1 MKPPATI
8 DLFGRLDAVV
18 FEADAKTLQVTF
30 AAGGALRRLG
40 FTSDDCTGDAQFL
53 VKRLH
58 PDDREQF
65 LSLLRAVAG
74 DGLERQIEHRMVCAN
89 GAEGWFRTELHG
101 VSSERK
107 LLGLMIDTTDARRAA
122 EALRAAENRLREVVN
137 NAPVVL
143 FALDRDGIITL
154 SEGSGLRKFGLAP
167 GEIVGR
173 DVFEIYPAETEMH
186 ATTRRALAGE
196 EMTTTNQTLGSWWET
211 HWTPRFDDAGRV
223 AGVTA
228 VSLDLTERRHAED
241 ASVQTMSLLRA
252 TLEATTDGILVT
264 DTDGRIVDFNARFV
278 EMWEIPADIVAARD
292 DTRAL
297 AFIAGRL
304 RNPDGFIAKVRALYA
319 DPFAA
324 SHDVIEFRDGKIF
337 ERDSRPQVLDGVSVG
352 RVWSFRDITTERR
365 ATRRATFLAAASKI
379 LAGPL
384 EDVTPLDVLARLT
397 VPWLCDWCN
406 ILLVDD
412 DGQVRSAAGYH
423 HDASKIELLRRLRPD
438 MSKPGFSVSR
448 VIATGEPNVDNHI
461 TDEMLAGPLEQAG
474 ISVASREQLD
484 MLRTL
489 HLRARL
495 AVPLRARGQVI
506 GAMIFAST
514 DAERH
519 YDNDDLTLAM
529 DLAQRAALAIDNQR
543 LYQSSKQAVALR
555 DEFLSVASH
564 ELRTPLT
571 SLQLAVQSAL
581 TVGFEAPPDFLRN
594 ALESAE
600 RQTRRLGRLVDA
612 LLDVSRIQAGRL
624 ELQREL
630 TDLVAL
636 VREVVSLLAEDA
648 RRAGCDVAVGTPGGD
663 APIEGHWDKVRLEQ
677 VVTNLLSNAIKYGA
691 GASICVTI
699 SEQGGRAR
707 LAVRDRGI
715 GVAPDERGRIFERFE
730 RAVSSKHYGGLGL
743 GLYIVRRIVDAHGGA
758 IAVESAPG
766 AGAQFIVEL
775 PR

>member
-1 MKPPATI
+1 
-8 DLFGRLDAVV
+8 
-18 FEADAKTLQVTF
+18 
-30 AAGGALRRLG
+30 
-40 FTSDDCTGDAQFL
+40 
-53 VKRLH
+53 
-58 PDDREQF
+58 
-65 LSLLRAVAG
+65 
-74 DGLERQIEHRMVCAN
+74 
-89 GAEGWFRTELHG
+89 
-101 VSSERK
+101 
-107 LLGLMIDTTDARRAA
+107 
-122 EALRAAENRLREVVN
+122 
-137 NAPVVL
+137 
-143 FALDRDGIITL
+143 
-154 SEGSGLRKFGLAP
+154 
-167 GEIVGR
+167 
-173 DVFEIYPAETEMH
+173 
-186 ATTRRALAGE
+186 
-196 EMTTTNQTLGSWWET
+196 
-211 HWTPRFDDAGRV
+211 
-223 AGVTA
+223 
-228 VSLDLTERRHAED
+228 
-241 ASVQTMSLLRA
+241 
-252 TLEATTDGILVT
+252 GILVT

-324 SHDVIEFRDGKIF
+324 SHDVIEFRNGKIF

-412 DGQVRSAAGYH
+412 DGQVASAAAYH
-423 HDASKIELLRRLRPD
+423 HDASKIELLRQLKPD
-438 MSKPGFSVSR
+438 MRRKDRSVAR
-448 VIATGEPNVDNHI
+448 VIATGEPLLDNHI
-461 TDEMLAGPLEQAG
+461 SDENLAGPLEDVVV
-474 ISVASREQLD
+474 SVGTVEQLEI
-484 MLRTL
+484 LRAL
-489 HLRARL
+489 QLRARV
-495 AVPLRARGQVI
+495 AVPLRARGQII
-506 GAMIFAST
+506 GAMVFASA
-514 DAERH
+514 DPERR
-519 YDNDDLTLAM
+519 YDNDDLTMAM

-564 ELRTPLT
+564 ELRTPVT

-581 TVGFEAPPDFLRN
+581 TVGFEAPPAFLRN

-624 ELQREL
+624 ELQREP

-636 VREVVSLLAEDA
+636 VRDVVSLLAEDA
-648 RRAGCDVAVGTPGGD
+648 RRAGCDVAVATPGG
-663 APIEGHWDKVRLEQ
+663 AAAVEGQWDKVRLEQ

-691 GASICVTI
+691 GASICVTV
-699 SEQGGRAR
+699 SEQDGRAR